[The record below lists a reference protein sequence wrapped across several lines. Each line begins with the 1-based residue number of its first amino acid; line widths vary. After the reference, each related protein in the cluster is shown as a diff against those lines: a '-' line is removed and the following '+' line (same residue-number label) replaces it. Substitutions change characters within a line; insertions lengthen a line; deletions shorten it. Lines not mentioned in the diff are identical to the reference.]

1 MTTPPRKGAQ
11 RTNDASSFAALTT
24 KDRGKFLIE
33 QIRENS
39 PDDET
44 LKEAAAILARTRRVF
59 FLAHVEAGFT
69 EMQALQLCLSK

>member
-24 KDRGKFLIE
+24 KDKEKFLIE

-39 PDDET
+39 PDEET
-44 LKEAAAILARTRRVF
+44 LKEVAAMLAKTRRAF
-59 FLAHVEAGFT
+59 FLAHIEAGFT
-69 EMQALQLCLSK
+69 EAQALQLCLNK